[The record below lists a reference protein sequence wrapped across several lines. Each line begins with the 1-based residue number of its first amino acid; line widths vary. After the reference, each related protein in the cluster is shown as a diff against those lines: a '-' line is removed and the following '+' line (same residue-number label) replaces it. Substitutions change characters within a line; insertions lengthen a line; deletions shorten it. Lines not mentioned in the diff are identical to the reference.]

1 MMITIWSGVTL
12 GAVYALVAVGF
23 TLTMLPTGV
32 FNFAQG
38 ALVIGGTF
46 MAYQWMTASGLGE
59 IPALLI
65 NAALGAVGGLACE
78 VFAVRPLRFGLRRL
92 TGTSELVTTVGMST
106 LLIGVIGIKWG
117 YQALQVP
124 FKGPTA
130 LVHFLGIGAMPIE
143 IIVLALA
150 IVLSLVLHFWFRL
163 TRLGQACLAVA
174 EDRDAATLRGVNVN
188 LLSLGAFAAAGAIGA
203 VVGALTGPITYAIPT
218 LGTSLALG
226 GFVAIALGGE
236 GSFIGGLIGGLL
248 VGLAS
253 AFATRYI
260 NANYGDLAVLALLMV
275 TLALRPRGLGGI
287 SAARHV

>member
-1 MMITIWSGVTL
+1 MAVTIWSGLTL
-12 GAVYALVAVGF
+12 GAIYALVAAGF
-23 TLTMLPTGV
+23 TLTLLPTGV

-46 MAYQWMTASGLGE
+46 MAYQWLHASGIAE
-59 IPALLI
+59 VPALLI
-65 NAALGAVGGLACE
+65 NAGLGAVGGLACE
-78 VFAVRPLRFGLRRL
+78 LLAVRPLRFGLRRL

-106 LLIGVIGIKWG
+106 MLIGIIGIKWG
-117 YQALQVP
+117 YLALEVP
-124 FKGPTA
+124 FKGPTK
-130 LVHFLGIGAMPIE
+130 LVHFLGIAAQPIE
-143 IIVLALA
+143 IIVLVLA
-150 IVLSLVLHFWFRL
+150 IVLCVSLHYWFRL

-174 EDRDAATLRGVNVN
+174 EDREAAMLRGVNVN
-188 LLSLGAFAAAGAIGA
+188 LLSLGAFAAAGAMGA
-203 VVGALTGPITYAIPT
+203 VIGALTGPITYAIPT

-260 NANYGDLAVLALLMV
+260 NANYSDIAVLALLLV

-287 SAARHV
+287 AEARHV